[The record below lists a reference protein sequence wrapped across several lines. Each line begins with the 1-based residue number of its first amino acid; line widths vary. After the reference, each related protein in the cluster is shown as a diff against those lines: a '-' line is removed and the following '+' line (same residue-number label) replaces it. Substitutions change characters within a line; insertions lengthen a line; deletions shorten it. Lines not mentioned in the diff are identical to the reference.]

1 MKLLSAILAFL
12 FLLFVTPTA
21 FATGE
26 TEATPITT
34 VDELLAIENN
44 PQGSYVL
51 MSDLD
56 LAGIEWPC
64 LNFSGTFDGNG
75 HALLNLELS
84 QTAEE
89 TAVSYDGNLKTYDT
103 YFAGFFGQL
112 CNAQVKNLHL
122 LNVRG
127 LVETDT
133 PVFLGGLA
141 GYSLDSTIT
150 GCTVTGFMELRA
162 HDRMFGLGGLIGYGN
177 GTVQQ
182 CKIDVTLI
190 CTDTDSKTKDEQF
203 MGGVFATGYMD
214 VSECEINIDG
224 YSSEYGY
231 AHNGGITGMY
241 MRKPLGANYEG
252 NLVDNKITGK
262 ITFFERNNNRR
273 AYCAAEAG
281 EKLGGYKKI
290 SNTCNFIR
298 DERKTYDV
306 ELRPETCA
314 EPIYVETIVPSG
326 CDTYGYR
333 EYKCSL
339 CGYTYRDEYTLFT
352 HQVTKWTV
360 VEESTAEK
368 EGLSKANCD
377 LCGLE
382 FSRVEPILEK
392 VPEEPTVTTKV
403 QVSSTAPG
411 ENKKEAPLGG
421 ILALSASA
429 LIVILCIAL
438 LMKKGGG
445 RARKR

>member
-12 FLLFVTPTA
+12 LLFIAVPTVY
-21 FATGE
+21 ATNG
-26 TEATPITT
+26 TDATPITT
-34 VDELLAIENN
+34 VDELLAIEDN
-44 PQGSYVL
+44 PQGNYVL
-51 MSDLD
+51 MNDLD

-64 LNFSGTFDGNG
+64 LNFSGNFDGNG

-84 QTAEE
+84 QPATENA
-89 TAVSYDGNLKTYDT
+89 TSYDGNLKTYET
-103 YFAGFFGQL
+103 HFAGFFGL
-112 CNAQVKNLHL
+112 LRNAGVKDLHL
-122 LNVRG
+122 LNVRA
-127 LVETDT
+127 LVEADT
-133 PVFLGGLA
+133 PIFLGGLA

-150 GCTVTGFMELRA
+150 GCTVTGYMELRA
-162 HDRMFGLGGLIGYGN
+162 HDRMFGIGGLVGYGN
-177 GTVQQ
+177 GNVQQ

-306 ELRPETCA
+306 ELRPETCT
-314 EPIYVETIVPSG
+314 EPIYVETVVPSG

-339 CGYTYRDEYTLFT
+339 CGYAYRDEYTLFT
-352 HQVTKWTV
+352 HEVSKWTV
-360 VEESTAEK
+360 VEKSTTEK

-382 FSRVEPILEK
+382 FTRVEPILER
-392 VPEEPTVTTKV
+392 VPEEPTVTPKKP
-403 QVSSTAPG
+403 VSTTVPA

-429 LIVILCIAL
+429 LIVIVCIVF
-438 LMKKGGG
+438 LMKNNVG
-445 RARKR
+445 RTRKC